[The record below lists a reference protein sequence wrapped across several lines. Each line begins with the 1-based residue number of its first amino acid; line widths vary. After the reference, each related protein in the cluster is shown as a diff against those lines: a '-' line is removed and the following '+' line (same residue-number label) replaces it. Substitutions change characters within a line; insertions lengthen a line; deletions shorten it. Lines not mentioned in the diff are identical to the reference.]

1 MTGILI
7 VDKPEGWTSQDVTA
21 KLRGVFHERRVGHG
35 GTLDPMATGVLP
47 VFFGR
52 ATRAVPF
59 FENAEKEYL
68 VGLRL
73 GVVTDT
79 QDITGS
85 VLSESEAELS
95 EDTLRA
101 ALQKMQGP
109 QMQLPPMYSAIK
121 IHGKKLYELAR
132 EGKDAERTP
141 RPVELKELELLS
153 FDGKDALFRL
163 LCSKGTYA
171 RTVCHDLGQ
180 SLGCGACMNSLRR
193 TQAGAYRIEKAFS
206 MEQILSGEAKVLP
219 VDSLFTDLPACSL
232 SEKEQVRCRHGNPIP
247 REDLTPGRYRVYG
260 PDGTFLMLAEE
271 KSGELVT
278 VKSFFEVE

>member
-1 MTGILI
+1 MNGIVI
-7 VDKPEGWTSQDVTA
+7 VDKPQGWTSQDVTA

-101 ALQKMQGP
+101 ALQKMQGL

-141 RPVELKELELLS
+141 RPVELKSWS
-153 FDGKDALFRL
+153 FSPLTERMPFFVFSA
-163 LCSKGTYA
+163 A
-171 RTVCHDLGQ
+171 R
-180 SLGCGACMNSLRR
+180 A
-193 TQAGAYRIEKAFS
+193 
-206 MEQILSGEAKVLP
+206 
-219 VDSLFTDLPACSL
+219 
-232 SEKEQVRCRHGNPIP
+232 
-247 REDLTPGRYRVYG
+247 LTPGPSATIWGSLWAAV
-260 PDGTFLMLAEE
+260 PA
-271 KSGELVT
+271 
-278 VKSFFEVE
+278 